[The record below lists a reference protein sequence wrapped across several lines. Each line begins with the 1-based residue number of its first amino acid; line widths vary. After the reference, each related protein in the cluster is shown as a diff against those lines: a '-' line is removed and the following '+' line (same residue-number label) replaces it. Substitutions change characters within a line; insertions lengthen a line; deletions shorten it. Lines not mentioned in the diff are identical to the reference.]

1 MQFDPPLLHARFLGR
16 YKRFFADFALA
27 DQRVVAHCPNTGSM
41 LGCLALDSAA
51 CLEPAQ
57 NPKRSLRFTWKLL
70 QVDETWVGIDTG
82 VAVPLVREAIDA
94 GLIGPLQ
101 GFERAFTEVK
111 YGREGQSRID
121 LLLSQG
127 GTVPVQKTK
136 ARALPSGDSRVYVEV
151 KNTTLVSDGVAMFPD
166 AVTERGQKH
175 LRELMDVVRA
185 GQRAAM
191 VYCVQRDDCQ
201 SFRPADAIDPTYG
214 RLLREAAGQGVE
226 LYALRV
232 RCSPEA
238 LTPDAMLPVEL

>member
-1 MQFDPPLLHARFLGR
+1 MLFDPPLLHARFLGR
-16 YKRFFADFALA
+16 YKRFFADFLLG

-41 LGCLALDSAA
+41 QGCLALESAA
-51 CLEPAQ
+51 CLQPAQ
-57 NPKRSLRFTWKLL
+57 NMKRSLRFTWKLI
-70 QVDETWVGIDTG
+70 QVGETWVGIDTG

-94 GLIGPLQ
+94 GLIGSLQ
-101 GFERAFTEVK
+101 GFERTFTEVK

-127 GTVPVQKTK
+127 GTAPVQKTK
-136 ARALPSGDSRVYVEV
+136 ARALPTGDRRVYVEV

-175 LRELMDVVRA
+175 LRELMDVVEA

-191 VYCVQRDDCQ
+191 VYCVQRDDCH

-214 RLLREAAGQGVE
+214 RLLREAAARGVE

-232 RCSPEA
+232 RCSPGA
-238 LTPDAMLPVEL
+238 LTPDAILPVAL